1 MAPRE
6 SPRPHRVTHQL
17 PRQVESFIGRYEEL
31 QDLLRHLAPAA
42 DPEHEPPP
50 VVVTGPAGIGKTSL
64 ALQAA
69 HEAVGRGWF
78 PGGSRYLNRHE
89 ADRVNSSDALESVL
103 RSLDW
108 TLTPEQIPINVD
120 SRAAMYRTVLS
131 GLTDAVLLLV
141 DDIDT
146 ADQARLLLPVSGR
159 HRVVFI
165 SRHSLQPLA
174 AHTVTLGRLSP
185 DEAVDLLEARVR
197 GRNSDDTRLS
207 DDPGS
212 ARIIAEL
219 TSGLPLAL
227 SLVAGRLRNRLRLQP
242 ADVAQ
247 ELTEAMSRARQL
259 ADETGMAGAF
269 ELSYRNLPPEQA
281 QLLSLLALTV
291 GRKFS
296 TETAAAG
303 LESDA
308 HGARGLLVPLAE
320 AKLIEST
327 SRPDQ
332 WEMRDLIRAHAAT
345 VADDVIDATQRE
357 QARDRILDFALHHSD
372 VAEDGSGFFTTRV
385 GTRPLAG
392 VHSDAPSQED
402 HLGVARDVEVL
413 AELIAAAETRP
424 PLSIALIGNW
434 GAGKSS
440 LMLQIGQHV
449 DLLARLSRARPGRS
463 AFVSSVRQVRFNAW
477 HYSDT
482 SVWTGLITQL
492 FAALANEDES
502 DAPSATPDPRQA
514 QRDRETLRA
523 ELDRR
528 EETERQL
535 SDQLTAADGAMP
547 PPGRFTAFGSPVK
560 SYRVLRAA
568 LLQTVKDLRFSLPV
582 LALWLALA
590 GVATG
595 AWLLRGTLTAVV
607 TSLLA
612 AAAATAA
619 PLRPLLRRLRT
630 AHRELRGFTERRYA
644 ELAAQQ
650 RALRTEISG
659 LRERL
664 ALIDAAARLGGFL
677 QERAAGTEYQPYL
690 GVLGQAHTDLRQLSH
705 DLQAARAQWRA
716 EGTGSRPPLERIVLY
731 IDDLD
736 RCPPDR
742 VVEVLQAVHLMLGLD
757 LFVVVVAVDARWLIH
772 SLRHHHN
779 ALFQHETTT
788 AAVSAAPDVD
798 GLATTVDYLDKIFQ
812 IPYAV
817 TPPPPQAMGRYLR
830 SLLPTTVAEHNTRTA
845 ESTLTPDQPPPAG
858 QPGPDGDNAPP
869 APREPT
875 TSAASPDTG
884 TPDQSVEQADL
895 LPRGLRIGAGEV
907 AFMAQLGGLLPTPR
921 AAKRLVNLYRLV
933 RIGVPATDL
942 PAFASSSGA
951 APYQAVQILLA
962 VLAGNPPA
970 AEELFRRLLACP
982 DGETS
987 INSLLDGSP
996 RGQPPYERLAR
1007 VLPGVLRDLETV
1019 QPIPLA
1025 VGHYR
1030 RWCTELARYSF
1041 HTRELFPTADEP
1053 PTGRELL
1060 G

>member
-1 MAPRE
+1 MVPRE
-6 SPRPHRVTHQL
+6 PPPPHRVTHQL
-17 PRQVESFIGRYEEL
+17 PSQVEPFIGRDEEL
-31 QDLLRHLAPAA
+31 QDLLRHLAPAI
-42 DPEHEPPP
+42 DPEHEAPP
-50 VVVTGPAGIGKTSL
+50 VVVTGPAGIGKSSL

-78 PGGSRYLNRHE
+78 PGGSLYLDLHLHKT
-89 ADRVNSSDALESVL
+89 VMVIPGDALESVL

-120 SRAAMYRTVLS
+120 SRAAMYRRVLS
-131 GLTDAVLLLV
+131 GLADAVLLMV

-146 ADQARLLLPVSGR
+146 ADLARLLLPVNGP

-165 SRHSLQPLA
+165 SRHSLQPIA
-174 AHTVTLGRLSP
+174 AHTVTVGQLSP
-185 DEAVDLLEARVR
+185 DEAVHLLEARVHE
-197 GRNSDDTRLS
+197 GIPDDTRLS
-207 DDPGS
+207 DDPGA
-212 ARIIAEL
+212 ARNLAEL
-219 TSGLPLAL
+219 ASGLPLAL
-227 SLVAGRLRNRLRLQP
+227 SLLASRLRNHPRLQP

-247 ELTEAMSRARQL
+247 DLTEAMSSSSSRL
-259 ADETGMAGAF
+259 AGETSVAAAI
-269 ELSYRNLPPEQA
+269 ELSYSNLPPEQTR
-281 QLLSLLALTV
+281 LLSMLALTV
-291 GRKFS
+291 GPRFS
-296 TETAAAG
+296 TDTVAAG
-303 LESDA
+303 LDTDV
-308 HGARGLLVPLAE
+308 HGARVLLVPLAQ
-320 AKLIEST
+320 AHLIEST
-327 SRPDQ
+327 SRYDH
-332 WEMRDLIRAHAAT
+332 WEMHDLIRAYAAT
-345 VADDVIDATQRE
+345 VADDVIDATERD

-392 VHSDAPSQED
+392 VHSDGPSRED

-440 LMLQIGQHV
+440 LMLQIEQHV
-449 DLLARLSRARPGRS
+449 GLLARLSRARPDLS
-463 AFVSSVRQVRFNAW
+463 AFVTSVRQVRFNAW

-482 SVWTGLITQL
+482 SVWTGLITHL
-492 FAALANEDES
+492 FAALANEDEN
-502 DAPSATPDPRQA
+502 DAPNPAPDLQQA
-514 QRDRETLRA
+514 ERDRTKLRA

-528 EETERQL
+528 EEAERQL
-535 SDQLTAADGAMP
+535 SDQLTAADGTMP
-547 PPGRFTAFGSPVK
+547 PPGRFSAFGSPVK

-568 LLQTVKDLRFSLPV
+568 LLQTLKDLRFSLPI

-612 AAAATAA
+612 AAVATAA
-619 PLRPLLRRLRT
+619 PLRPLLRKLRT
-630 AHRELRGFTERRYA
+630 AHRELLGFTERQYA

-677 QERAAGTEYQPYL
+677 QERAAGTDYRPYL
-690 GVLGQAHTDLRQLSH
+690 GVLGQAHADLRRLSH
-705 DLQAARAQWRA
+705 DLQAARTQWRA
-716 EGTGSRPPLERIVLY
+716 EGTGSALPLERIVLY

-788 AAVSAAPDVD
+788 SAVSTAPDIG

-817 TPPPPQAMGRYLR
+817 TPPPPQTMGRYLR
-830 SLLPTTVAEHNTRTA
+830 SLLPTTDGERDTWTG
-845 ESTLTPDQPPPAG
+845 ESAPALDQPLPAG
-858 QPGPDGDNAPP
+858 QPGPDEDNAPP

-875 TSAASPDTG
+875 TSASSPTRLGPPDTQ
-884 TPDQSVEQADL
+884 TPDESVEQADL

-933 RIGVPATDL
+933 RIGVPATAGGPR
-942 PAFASSSGA
+942 PAGSPSHRAGRPRPLTCQTKRGLGGGVPRSRAIASAAARASA
-951 APYQAVQILLA
+951 APCSA
-962 VLAGNPPA
+962 
-970 AEELFRRLLACP
+970 
-982 DGETS
+982 S
-987 INSLLDGSP
+987 W
-996 RGQPPYERLAR
+996 AR
-1007 VLPGVLRDLETV
+1007 
-1019 QPIPLA
+1019 
-1025 VGHYR
+1025 
-1030 RWCTELARYSF
+1030 
-1041 HTRELFPTADEP
+1041 
-1053 PTGRELL
+1053 
-1060 G
+1060 